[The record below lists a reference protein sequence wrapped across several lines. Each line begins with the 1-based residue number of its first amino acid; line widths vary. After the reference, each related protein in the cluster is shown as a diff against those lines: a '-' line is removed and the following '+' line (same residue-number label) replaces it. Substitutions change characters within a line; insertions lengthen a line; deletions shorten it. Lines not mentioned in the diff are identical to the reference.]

1 MNKTNTFLK
10 RWTLCFTSYKNSN
23 LKVKLW
29 WARERKK
36 KAFLYR
42 LFCPKKIFLTFV
54 LSRCIVY
61 LISLQNINTF
71 TYQKTLLHTFFCF
84 SKKSPK
90 AFRAFFRKYMIQKT
104 IGKKIGTYKLQLFSV
119 NQMKHYSII
128 KYILSTHVKEMRR
141 TAADFLKV
149 VKV

>member
-1 MNKTNTFLK
+1 M
-10 RWTLCFTSYKNSN
+10 SS
-23 LKVKLW
+23 
-29 WARERKK
+29 RKK
-36 KAFLYR
+36 KEGFFVPFILSEEN
-42 LFCPKKIFLTFV
+42 FFNIFV

-90 AFRAFFRKYMIQKT
+90 AFRAFFRKYMIQNT

-149 VKV
+149 VKVQKLIKLCLSENTIRIISGRKTCE

>member
-29 WARERKK
+29 WACERKK
-36 KAFLYR
+36 EGFFVPFILSEEN
-42 LFCPKKIFLTFV
+42 FFNIFV

-128 KYILSTHVKEMRR
+128 KYIFPWRKCGVQQLIFWK
-141 TAADFLKV
+141 L
-149 VKV
+149 